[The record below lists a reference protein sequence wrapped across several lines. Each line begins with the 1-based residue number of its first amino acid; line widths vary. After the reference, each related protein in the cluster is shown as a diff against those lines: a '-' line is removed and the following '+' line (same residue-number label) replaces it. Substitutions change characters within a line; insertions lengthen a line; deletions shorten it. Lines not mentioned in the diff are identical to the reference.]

1 MRNLKKLLALTLA
14 MVMAFS
20 LMLTANAAVKYDD
33 YTDKDSITD
42 EFTEAVQVLTGLE
55 VMQGDEKGFRPSDK
69 ITRAEAAAVIYRAVT
84 GDVTNKQNDLY
95 KDYGTFTDVKSD
107 DWFAGYVGYC
117 QNAGYI
123 KGTSPTTF
131 NPYGQVTGYEVL
143 AMILRAVG
151 YGKNNEFTGSSWQVN
166 VAALARQLGVTR
178 NVTAAHMEQTL
189 NMAAPR
195 EVVAD
200 LVFMTIATVPTVTY
214 TPALAY
220 NDKQSVAGAD
230 SNIYNITLG
239 QQVFGLF
246 HDTTW
251 QVIDNWGNPGYRWRN
266 NGVWN
271 GSAVTGPLTGKGY
284 MIPANHPWY
293 TASPDTKTVATIKQA
308 PDYETT
314 VQVKECDVAAA
325 LEDKGFDDEE
335 IFNLYVNQKT
345 VLTDSYRVVAV
356 DTVTK
361 VGGQGRLTKVY
372 FEMENPWF
380 TDITDNHDMVVTM
393 VDTMLARV
401 NRTIDAKLDPAGH
414 IITPAQMEVTI
425 YDGMNTTFVA
435 GAADPDNAQSERIIS
450 KPSDSKDNWEYS
462 VGDHILLNAWTNKV
476 TNGVSGTVDF
486 GNNKQRPAAN
496 QTALEEAAFET
507 NKVVSNR
514 VNGTTGAFNGMM
526 TQGTNVWVDKVA
538 DSKTGKQTTLAW
550 NTGKHNVDGTEYDDQ
565 ICLFL
570 DRAGRTTNTTFT
582 WYFDNYGN
590 LIGIGDAHAT
600 QFGVITSIY
609 SAQSQGESDTTGG
622 VKAIANVRYTDG
634 TTGTVEIDR
643 FLMSWGTSLV
653 AANANSATNT
663 DYSAV
668 PGTTMDV
675 TANQVA
681 ATACTPASDN
691 TIELVPVFDTS
702 LHSALTTSAANPTF
716 NRTAA
721 GVAATGWLYIS
732 PSTTTNTNAHFSTGA
747 TGNWDNFGILYDNLF
762 RFSVADDNSMVA
774 TEVAGSY
781 TNNGNQTNANLAFAN
796 TNVNFTRMAN
806 IVVDDGDGNAATK
819 ATGTLFKSLG
829 YMALQ
834 NVVNANGTA
843 AGTNYVYLDANSQIL
858 VRLGTTTLTAYT
870 LDTLPGNVTIAD
882 GAEVDWADV
891 DGDGRADVVY
901 IGGASIPNTITYG
914 LFYYNG
920 GVANWDGTSRTGTIA
935 GYLNGEA
942 TTINVNNWD
951 RFNTIQNSNDY
962 DAHLFAL
969 QFTDGVVSNVM
980 VAENQT
986 QTAAA
991 GTNVQQRILTTE
1003 LATVAAAP
1011 VPAYAVGDNRS
1022 GVVLDFDTTPATAD
1036 NRANN
1041 IRTSGSATSG
1051 WTWAG
1056 ATEFGLGASFNNP
1069 YTTTTEAVYYHDEN
1083 TSTGLR
1089 ADQSNVVYTR
1099 TSLGDRIDVTGA
1111 GADNYWI
1118 APGCKIVGELSWLNT
1133 YVCDVTMVYDAA
1145 NANAVTELYIA
1156 MDPDIT
1162 PVAPADPGD
1171 MTAAKKTL
1179 TITNLAQ
1186 NGVAT
1191 VQVTYT
1197 STAALTA
1204 GAAVA
1209 PGTDFTSIVLNIER
1223 VNEFGQWENF
1233 ASQTW
1238 ATGSLAT
1245 TGNDVA
1251 LAPALNNIQTVGTLL
1266 GGGGQ
1271 YRVTLQLL
1279 NGTTLVAWGQNEITA

>member
-230 SNIYNITLG
+230 SNVFNITLG

-251 QVIDNWGNPGYRWRN
+251 QVIDQWGNPGYRWRN
-266 NGVWN
+266 NGAWN
-271 GSAVTGPLTGKGY
+271 GSSVTTVAGGKGY

-293 TASPDTKTVATIKQA
+293 AATSDTKTVATIAQA

-335 IFNLYVNQKT
+335 LFNLYVNQNT
-345 VLTDSYRVVAV
+345 ALTDSYRVVAV

-380 TDITDNHDMVVTM
+380 TDDTDNHDMVVTM
-393 VDTMLARV
+393 VDTYLARV
-401 NRTIDAKLDPAGH
+401 NNVIEAKLDPAGH
-414 IITPAQMEVTI
+414 VITPAQLEVTI
-425 YDGMNTTFVA
+425 YDGPSKTWAN
-435 GAADPDNAQSERIIS
+435 AADTSKISNRIITKGS
-450 KPSDSKDNWEYS
+450 TDATNWEYS
-462 VGDHILLNAWTNKV
+462 KGDMILLNAWTSKANNV
-476 TNGVSGTVDF
+476 PV
-486 GNNKQRPAAN
+486 GNTDHATTQADIEK
-496 QTALEEAAFET
+496 AAFET
-507 NKVVSNR
+507 NKVR
-514 VNGTTGAFNGMM
+514 GTDGGFMYAGAVGTNK
-526 TQGTNVWVDKVA
+526 TNVWVQKVA
-538 DSKTGKQTTLAW
+538 ESFQGKQTSLAW
-550 NTGKHNVDGTEYDDQ
+550 NTGKHNVDSKDYDDQ
-565 ICLFL
+565 MTLYL
-570 DRAGRTTNTTFT
+570 DRANRVTNTTFT
-582 WYFDNYGN
+582 WYLDQYGN
-590 LIGIGDAHAT
+590 IIGIGDAHAVNY
-600 QFGVITSIY
+600 GVITSIY
-609 SAQSQGESDTTGG
+609 SAQKQGETDTTGG
-622 VKAIANVRYTDG
+622 VKAVANVTYTDG
-634 TTGTVEIDR
+634 TTGTVEINR
-643 FLMSWGTSLV
+643 FLTSWGTSLV
-653 AANANSATNT
+653 DADDNSAVNT

-668 PGTTMDV
+668 PGTTLDI
-675 TANQVA
+675 TANQVL
-681 ATACTPASDN
+681 ATAVNAGADN
-691 TIELVPVFDTS
+691 TIELVPVFDTN

-721 GVAATGWLYIS
+721 GIAATGWLYIS
-732 PSTTTNTNAHFSTGA
+732 PSTVTNTNAHFSTGA

-762 RFSVADDNSMVA
+762 RFSVADDNSVVA

-781 TNNGNQTNANLAFAN
+781 TNNGTASNFAN

-806 IVVDDGDGNAATK
+806 IAVNAE
-819 ATGTLFKSLG
+819 GTLYKSLG
-829 YMALQ
+829 YMTLA
-834 NVVNANGTA
+834 NAANANGTA
-843 AGTNYVYLDANSQIL
+843 AGTNYVYMDNDTQIL
-858 VRLGTTTLTAYT
+858 VRLADGSARRTNLASYTLT
-870 LDTLPGNVTIAD
+870 TLPGNVTIVN
-882 GAEVDWADV
+882 GSEVDWADI

-901 IGGASIPNTITYG
+901 IDQGTIPSTVTYG

-920 GVANWDGTSRTGTIA
+920 GVANWDGATRTGTIA
-935 GYLNGEA
+935 GYLNGEEK
-942 TTINVNNWD
+942 TITVNDWT
-951 RFNTIQNSNDY
+951 RFNTIQNSQNY
-962 DAHLFAL
+962 AAHLFAL
-969 QFTDGVVSNVM
+969 QFTNDNVTA
-980 VAENQT
+980 VLQAKHTVNGG
-986 QTAAA
+986 AAA
-991 GTNVQQRILTTE
+991 ATTNGQILSGASAVKIAAPFNGGNPVVAANATISTSFDATPNATGTNFAIG
-1003 LATVAAAP
+1003 AAN
-1011 VPAYAVGDNRS
+1011 G
-1022 GVVLDFDTTPATAD
+1022 
-1036 NRANN
+1036 
-1041 IRTSGSATSG
+1041 
-1051 WTWAG
+1051 
-1056 ATEFGLGASFNNP
+1056 NP
-1069 YTTTTEAVYYHDEN
+1069 YTVTTEAMYYHDEPVGA
-1083 TSTGLR
+1083 TLAGG
-1089 ADQSNVVYTR
+1089 QSQVVYTR
-1099 TSLGDRIDVTGA
+1099 TSLGHRIDVVGA
-1111 GADNYWI
+1111 GADNYWL

-1133 YVCDVTMVYDAA
+1133 YECDVTMVYDAA
-1145 NANAVTELYIA
+1145 NANAVTEIYIT

-1162 PVAPADPGD
+1162 PESPVVTFTGNVSSTSTQPAINSGVLSGAGNTALYNSSFVPDNGAEVTLGIAGADPADLLYFPFSCPTGNVVELRITNAAGTLVYSESL
-1171 MTAAKKTL
+1171 TAA
-1179 TITNLAQ
+1179 TNGLIGGTSGDAHCFVIDFTT
-1186 NGVAT
+1186 NVNAGYAPGLPMVSG
-1191 VQVTYT
+1191 TYNFVIT
-1197 STAALTA
+1197 STSTGVTL
-1204 GAAVA
+1204 
-1209 PGTDFTSIVLNIER
+1209 S
-1223 VNEFGQWENF
+1223 
-1233 ASQTW
+1233 
-1238 ATGSLAT
+1238 TGSFT
-1245 TGNDVA
+1245 MG
-1251 LAPALNNIQTVGTLL
+1251 
-1266 GGGGQ
+1266 
-1271 YRVTLQLL
+1271 
-1279 NGTTLVAWGQNEITA
+1279 